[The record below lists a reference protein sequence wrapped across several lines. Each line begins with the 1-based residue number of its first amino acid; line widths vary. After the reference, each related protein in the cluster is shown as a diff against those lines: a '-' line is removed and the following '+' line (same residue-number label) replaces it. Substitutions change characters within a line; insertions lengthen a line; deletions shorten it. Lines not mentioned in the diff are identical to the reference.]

1 MLFKHM
7 LLVLIYNILI
17 SVYIYNN
24 LLLTHKTPVGNAIP
38 NYLINNLLNSLI
50 KFNVNKIEQ

>member
-1 MLFKHM
+1 MLFKHI
-7 LLVLIYNILI
+7 LSALIYNQLMT
-17 SVYIYNN
+17 VYVSNN

-50 KFNVNKIEQ
+50 KFNVNKIE